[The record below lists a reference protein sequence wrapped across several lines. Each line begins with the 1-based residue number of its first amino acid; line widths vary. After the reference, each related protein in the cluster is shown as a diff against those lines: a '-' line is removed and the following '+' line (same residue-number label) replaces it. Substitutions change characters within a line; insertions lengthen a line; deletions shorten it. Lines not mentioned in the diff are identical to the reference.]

1 MKLENNWFSRY
12 PRPMRCVHDQG
23 GEFIGIDFTT
33 IEEENNGVKLVPTT
47 VKNPQSNA
55 ICERVHQTIGNT
67 LRTMLLV
74 NPPNDIITASDLI
87 DSVLATYMHATRASA
102 NRSLMNN
109 TPGALAL
116 HRDMPLDI
124 PLIADLITIRNSR
137 QAIIDESLRV
147 ANMQRLN
154 HDYRF
159 GEQVLFKVYAPKK
172 LDARWTGPYNIESV
186 HVNGTLTIRLNAHT
200 VERVNVRR
208 LKPYRT

>member
-1 MKLENNWFSRY
+1 
-12 PRPMRCVHDQG
+12 MRCVHDQG
-23 GEFIGIDFTT
+23 GEFIGRDFTT
-33 IEEENNGVKLVPTT
+33 IVEENNGVKLVPTT

-87 DSVLATYMHATRASA
+87 DSVLATAMHATRASA
-102 NRSLMNN
+102 NRSLTNN
-109 TPGALAL
+109 TSGALAF
-116 HRDMPLDI
+116 HRDMLSDI

-154 HDYRF
+154 HDYRV

-186 HVNGTLTIRLNAHT
+186 HVNGTLSIRLNAHT